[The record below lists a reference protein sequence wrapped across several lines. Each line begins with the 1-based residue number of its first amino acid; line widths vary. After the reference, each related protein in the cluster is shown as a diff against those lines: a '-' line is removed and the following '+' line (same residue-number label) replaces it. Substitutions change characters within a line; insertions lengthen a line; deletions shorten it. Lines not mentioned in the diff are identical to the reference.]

1 MMRTSEE
8 ERIFH
13 ALSQI
18 TTPACDLS
26 GVIEQAGSHRRA
38 RLRPGR
44 PLAVAAA
51 LCALLTIGAAAVGIS
66 GAWRYFAPS
75 LPQTAVETV
84 GVTQTSGD
92 YTLTVVDAVADDSNI
107 MLLLALS
114 RADGGKMDPE
124 ASLNTASMHLNL
136 EIEAEK
142 GAGSHGLLGRQLS
155 QDGTTIYLLFDV
167 SYVTD
172 QPSTL
177 VNQPLTLT
185 ADGVAAQLR
194 DENGQYI
201 FRGETPISLAP
212 LAEAEIPDFSQT
224 GGTTREIIRA
234 AAAQGV
240 RIPLPMSDRFPAL
253 AVLGA
258 AVTEDGLSLVT
269 SSGRFISGDLVCTD
283 IRCDTLTDTRTG
295 TRYTCASGNGAA
307 LEDGTRAMVWSF
319 QDCPLTAED
328 LPYLELEVV
337 YTLDRVLSDQPF
349 SLTFTVGQ
357 SSGISIPIEEPL
369 ELDGLTLHPAELRL
383 SPLDLRIFFA
393 DEHEAAFSL
402 RLDGTTPVLHLAD
415 GTEIVTRWGGGRYLG
430 DGTLPN
436 IGFRAEDAGGER
448 LFIDPEQVV
457 SITFGNLEIPVE
469 H

>member
-1 MMRTSEE
+1 MMRTPEE

-18 TTPACDLS
+18 KTPACDLS
-26 GVIEQAGSHRRA
+26 GVVEQAGGRRRA
-38 RLRPGR
+38 RRRPGR
-44 PLAVAAA
+44 PLAAAA
-51 LCALLTIGAAAVGIS
+51 VLCALLTIGAAAVGIS

-75 LPQTAVETV
+75 LPQNAVETV
-84 GVTQTSGD
+84 GVSQTAGD

-107 MLLLALS
+107 MLLLALR
-114 RADGGKMDPE
+114 RADGGLIDPE

-155 QDGTTIYLLFDV
+155 QDGTTIYLLFDT

-177 VNQPLTLT
+177 VNQTLTLA
-185 ADGVAAQLR
+185 ADGVAVQLR

-201 FRGETPISLAP
+201 FRSEAPVSLAP
-212 LAEAEIPDFSQT
+212 LAEAEIPDSSQS
-224 GGTTREIIRA
+224 GGTIREIIRA
-234 AAAQGV
+234 AAAQAV
-240 RIPLPMSDRFPAL
+240 RIPLPMSDQFPAL

-269 SSGRFISGDLVCTD
+269 SSGRFASGDLVCTD
-283 IRCDTLTDTRTG
+283 ILCDTLTDTRTG
-295 TRYTCASGNGAA
+295 TRYACAGGNGAT
-307 LEDGTRAMVWSF
+307 LEDGTQAMVWSF

-337 YTLDRVLSDQPF
+337 YTMDRILSDQPF

-383 SPLDLRIFFA
+383 SPLELRVFFA

-402 RLDGTTPVLHLAD
+402 YQEGTAPVLHLAD
-415 GTEIVTRWGGGRYLG
+415 GTEIATRWGGGRYLG
-430 DGTLPN
+430 DDTLPSVA
-436 IGFRAEDAGGER
+436 FQVEDADGER
-448 LFIDPEQVV
+448 LFIDPGQVV